1 VPNPYPGSVRFPLK
15 TGNLTQLVPTIYPIP
30 VWTAIESQYYD
41 LYVLRALQQAKEH
54 FLPGDVLS
62 RDEAISFLSAAEVV
76 TTTEQPL
83 S

>member
-1 VPNPYPGSVRFPLK
+1 MKSLRARAHSLIDLLPQSDLE
-15 TGNLTQLVPTIYPIP
+15 QI
-30 VWTAIESQYYD
+30 WTAIESQYYD

-62 RDEAISFLSAAEVV
+62 RDEAMSYLSADEVI